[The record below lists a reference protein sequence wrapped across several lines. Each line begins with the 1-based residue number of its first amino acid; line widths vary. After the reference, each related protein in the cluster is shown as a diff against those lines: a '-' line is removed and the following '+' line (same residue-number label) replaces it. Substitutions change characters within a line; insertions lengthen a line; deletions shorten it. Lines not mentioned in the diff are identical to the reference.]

1 MINRNVEGLKENAQK
16 KREECFV
23 KVEKSIQQLLKEGAK
38 INFNSVVRASGVS
51 KAWLYK
57 EPEIKQRIEKLRE
70 QYGNSKKVAHSSKSD
85 ASKDALI
92 KTIKAR
98 NKSLIAENK
107 ALKTQ
112 IETVYGQL
120 VNQKELRQ
128 KIQRLEKENQSL
140 KDRLFSPVENS
151 NSVPDNSKGIDER
164 ILHELAQVGITLSST
179 LAKQIRGTS
188 SSVIITAIEA
198 LKQQIDTTL
207 IRSPEAWLSAA
218 IRDSWQPNE
227 AKGESKSGS
236 EDNFSVWYELAK
248 AYGVVTQ
255 CSQEDSSWNV
265 RDNTGQWHSYE
276 EFSSRWTLD
285 YLKGVVKLQL

>member
-1 MINRNVEGLKENAQK
+1 MIERNVSGLVENAQK

-23 KVEKSIQQLLKEGAK
+23 KVEKGIQELIKEGKK

-70 QYGNSKKVAHSSKSD
+70 QFAYSKKVAQNNKSD
-85 ASKDALI
+85 ASRDALI

-112 IETVYGQL
+112 IETVYGKL
-120 VNQKELRQ
+120 VSQKELQQ
-128 KIQRLEKENQSL
+128 KVQRLEKENQSL
-140 KDRLFSPVENS
+140 KDRLFSPGENS
-151 NSVPDNSKGIDER
+151 NYVPDNSKGIDER

-188 SSVIITAIEA
+188 SSVVLNAIEA
-198 LKQQIDTTL
+198 LKQQIDTTI
-207 IRSPEAWLSAA
+207 IRSPSAWLSAA
-218 IRDSWQPNE
+218 IKDSWQPNE
-227 AKGESKSGS
+227 AKGESKPQ
-236 EDNFSVWYELAK
+236 DTFATWYELAK

-285 YLKGVVKLQL
+285 YLKGVVKLQR